1 MKQQFKG
8 TVNLDVA
15 NRTITLV
22 GIELTADRVLL
33 AVNATVGFVYHN
45 FSIDDPAEVTVVGGN
60 TVLRFADYK
69 DCDVHRDSDKVAVFY
84 EDGVDLGKLIKD
96 ESDET
101 QALIKSEFDET
112 QDGVSAFKT
121 SVESKFASLQ
131 AEVKSEFDETQALIK
146 SEFDET
152 QTAVGAFRAEV
163 KTEFDDTQ
171 AILNSKLPALIDG
184 KYPVLSFDAYSPA
197 NGYSVTMTNGPY
209 GPVLM
214 AFSRGGV
221 TALQVVLTYDANGE
235 LTSATPV

>member
-45 FSIDDPAEVTVVGGN
+45 FSIDDPAEVTVVGRD

-69 DCDVHRDSDKVAVFY
+69 DCDVHQDTDKIAVFY

-101 QALIKSEFDET
+101 QLLVQTEFNDT
-112 QDGVSAFKT
+112 QTLLTDFKT
-121 SVESKFASLQ
+121 
-131 AEVKSEFDETQALIK
+131 EVKSESDATQTLIQNEFNETRTLLTNFKTEVK
-146 SEFDET
+146 SESDET
-152 QTAVGAFRAEV
+152 QTL
-163 KTEFDDTQ
+163 
-171 AILNSKLPALIDG
+171 LNTKLPALVDG
-184 KYPVLSFDAYSPA
+184 KYPVLNFDAYSPA
-197 NGYSVTMTNGPY
+197 NGYSMSVVNGQY
-209 GPVLM
+209 GPTLITYT
-214 AFSRGGV
+214 RGGV
-221 TALQVVLTYDANGE
+221 NALQVALSYDANGQV
-235 LTSATPV
+235 TSIVPV